1 MMIQLK
7 LYDKILKLK
16 KIIYKIILVLIVF
29 FSGLNIS
36 LANLNSLSCENNIT
50 KSKTNIIYGN
60 NFAKEEMSPNIWLFF
75 QKIKLDNSNLSL
87 VSIDDDKPIRE
98 WQIDIVSG
106 EATLTPMFD
115 PSSNWICLDA
125 EKQLK
130 VLNDLYKSGAL
141 SGYEFEKAKKK
152 LLNN

>member
-1 MMIQLK
+1 M
-7 LYDKILKLK
+7 K
-16 KIIYKIILVLIVF
+16 KIIYKIVLVLIVSF
-29 FSGLNIS
+29 FSLNSS

-75 QKIKLDNSNLSL
+75 QKIKLDNKNLSL
-87 VSIDDDKPIRE
+87 ISIDDDKPIRE

-106 EATLTPMFD
+106 EATLIPMFD

>member
-1 MMIQLK
+1 
-7 LYDKILKLK
+7 
-16 KIIYKIILVLIVF
+16 
-29 FSGLNIS
+29 
-36 LANLNSLSCENNIT
+36 
-50 KSKTNIIYGN
+50 
-60 NFAKEEMSPNIWLFF
+60 MSPNIWLFF
-75 QKIKLDNSNLSL
+75 QKVKLDNSNLSL
-87 VSIDDDKPIRE
+87 VSIDNDKPIRE

-141 SGYEFEKAKKK
+141 SGYEFERAKKK

>member
-1 MMIQLK
+1 M
-7 LYDKILKLK
+7 K

-36 LANLNSLSCENNIT
+36 LANLNSLSSENNST

-75 QKIKLDNSNLSL
+75 QKVKLDNSNLSL

-98 WQIDIVSG
+98 WQIDVVSG

-115 PSSNWICLDA
+115 SSSNWICLDA

>member
-1 MMIQLK
+1 M
-7 LYDKILKLK
+7 K

-36 LANLNSLSCENNIT
+36 LANLNSLSCENNST

-75 QKIKLDNSNLSL
+75 QKVKLDNSNLSL

-115 PSSNWICLDA
+115 SSSNWICLDA
-125 EKQLK
+125 VKQLK

>member
-1 MMIQLK
+1 M
-7 LYDKILKLK
+7 K

-36 LANLNSLSCENNIT
+36 LANLNSLSCENNST

-75 QKIKLDNSNLSL
+75 QKVKLDNSNLSL
-87 VSIDDDKPIRE
+87 VSIDDDKPIRK

-125 EKQLK
+125 VKQLK

>member
-1 MMIQLK
+1 M
-7 LYDKILKLK
+7 K

-36 LANLNSLSCENNIT
+36 LANLNSLSCENNST

-75 QKIKLDNSNLSL
+75 QKVKLDNSNLSL

-98 WQIDIVSG
+98 WQIDVVSG

-125 EKQLK
+125 VKQLK

>member
-1 MMIQLK
+1 M
-7 LYDKILKLK
+7 K
-16 KIIYKIILVLIVF
+16 KIIYNIILILIVSF
-29 FSGLNIS
+29 FTLNSS

-50 KSKTNIIYGN
+50 KSKTNNIYGN

-75 QKIKLDNSNLSL
+75 QKVKLDNSNLSL

-125 EKQLK
+125 VKQLK

>member
-1 MMIQLK
+1 M
-7 LYDKILKLK
+7 K
-16 KIIYKIILVLIVF
+16 KIIYKIILISLISF
-29 FSGLNIS
+29 FISNNS
-36 LANLNSLSCENNIT
+36 LANLNSLLCENNIT

-75 QKIKLDNSNLSL
+75 QKIKLDNANLNL
-87 VSIDDDKPIRE
+87 VSIDDEKPIRE

-115 PSSNWICLDA
+115 PSSNWICLNA
-125 EKQLK
+125 EKQLQ

>member
-1 MMIQLK
+1 M
-7 LYDKILKLK
+7 K

-36 LANLNSLSCENNIT
+36 LANLNSLSCENNST

-75 QKIKLDNSNLSL
+75 QKVKLDNSNLSL

-115 PSSNWICLDA
+115 PSSNWTCLDA

>member
-1 MMIQLK
+1 M
-7 LYDKILKLK
+7 K
-16 KIIYKIILVLIVF
+16 KIIYNIILVLIVSF
-29 FSGLNIS
+29 FTLNSS
-36 LANLNSLSCENNIT
+36 LANLKSLSCENNIT

-75 QKIKLDNSNLSL
+75 QNIKLDNPNLSL

-106 EATLTPMFD
+106 EATLIPMFD
-115 PSSNWICLDA
+115 PTSNWTCLDE

-130 VLNDLYKSGAL
+130 VLNNLYKSGAL